1 MAEILIEGRRLDVY
15 EGLDFSFNYSIA
27 DVRDPNKRST
37 SFSKTIKCPATKN
50 NDVLF
55 GNIWS
60 TNISNLHNSNSTN
73 IEANFN
79 PNKKANALVIQ
90 DGVTV
95 MDGVVQ
101 LRAINIDNGKYEY
114 EVVFIGK
121 LKNIFSEIGD
131 KQLNDFD
138 ASGTPYIDF
147 SDLDHKFTFTNIT
160 NSWNNTTGY
169 VYPLIDYGVS
179 FLYTTGGRRIYDVE
193 NFRPCVYV
201 KDIFDRIFDYAGYT
215 YTSTFL
221 NSVPFTKLVTPF
233 HAEDFT
239 LTDDHIESRQC
250 ISEVDAD
257 DNIFAGGSQL
267 TIGSLQYYQ
276 RQLEFVDLSDP
287 TNQWNPTTS
296 RFETA
301 EIGYYKF
308 TLNSFFRLNRVV
320 GPPPPQP
327 AGSTPYEFRL
337 MKLSGGNT
345 TVLDQFSTSIDLTG
359 GTTQINWSSD
369 SILLEVG
376 DEVYIETLYD
386 YQGWQLL
393 EPSFDMLHLE
403 NSTFSV
409 TVGDEEITEGLDVYM
424 NNFAP
429 SVKMSDILLG
439 VFKMFNLYVTIDEGN
454 PNNLIIETRDEYY
467 SGGKVK
473 DWTYKLARDKKVNI
487 KPLGLLSAKEY
498 EYTYKSDKDYYNSR
512 YEDSRGNVYGTRE
525 VKVDNDFLNNDKKVS
540 IAFSAT
546 PLANDDN
553 TSRIIPKIYDEDIE
567 DGGKPV
573 DINFRVLY
581 YAGNLTSDPSWVFRY
596 DRKQSQAT
604 QFNYPYAGHLDNPI
618 TPTLDLNFGI
628 PKQLYYTSNGYTGT
642 LQYTNANLF
651 NLYHRA
657 HINEITN
664 KDAKVFSGEF
674 YLTPFDIEQLDF
686 RDQILIDN
694 TYWRLNKISNYNP
707 FKEGLT
713 KVELFKVLDL
723 FEQDAQSFSLGSSG
737 VVGNGTVSVE
747 KKPYNKQSTKSN
759 FNQFPLGKGSVNGKN
774 NRVSKSAFNFKVIG
788 DNNFVGEGS
797 KNITV
802 LGNDNYIAFGAS
814 NVVLINTDNATVN
827 ESNVTIIDGKKQWR
841 TVTKD
846 VDYTANDREVVL
858 ADSSKAA
865 PPITITLPKLSEGLW
880 VCVKKT
886 DSTAGNVDITA
897 GVSGLVDGVGTYSL
911 TTQYESVELFCDGS
925 NWHIRSN
932 A

>member
-50 NDVLF
+50 NDELF

-60 TNISNLHNSNSTN
+60 TNISNSYNSNSTN
-73 IEANFN
+73 IDVNFN

-95 MDGVVQ
+95 MDGIVQ
-101 LRAINIDNGKYEY
+101 LRAININNGKYEY

-121 LKNIFSEIGD
+121 LKNIFSDLGD

-138 ASGTPYIDF
+138 ANGTPYIDF
-147 SDLDHKFTFTNIT
+147 SDLDHKYTFNDIT

-169 VYPLIDYGVS
+169 VYPLIDYVIS

-193 NFRPCVYV
+193 NFRPCVFL

-221 NSVPFTKLVTPF
+221 NSAPFTKLVTPF

-239 LTDDHIESRQC
+239 LTDDQIESRKC
-250 ISEVDAD
+250 IAEVDAD
-257 DNIFAGGSQL
+257 DNIFAGGNQL

-276 RQLEFVDLSDP
+276 RQLKFVDLSDP
-287 TNQWNPTTS
+287 TNQWNPNTS

-301 EIGYYKF
+301 QAGYYEF
-308 TLNSFFRLNRVV
+308 TLNSFFRLN
-320 GPPPPQP
+320 PPYTQP
-327 AGSTPYEFRL
+327 TGSTPYEFRL

-359 GTTQINWSSD
+359 GTTQVNWSSG
-369 SILLEVG
+369 SILLDVG
-376 DEVYIETLYD
+376 DEVYIESLYD
-386 YQGWQLL
+386 YFGWNVLA
-393 EPSFDMLHLE
+393 PSFDMLHLE

-429 SVKMSDILLG
+429 SVKMSDVLLG
-439 VFKMFNLYVTIDEGN
+439 VFKMFNLYVTVDEAS

-467 SGGKVK
+467 SGGTIR
-473 DWTYKLARDKKVNI
+473 DWTYKLARNKKVNI

-540 IAFSAT
+540 VVFSAT

-553 TSRIIPKIYDEDIE
+553 TSRIIPKIYDENID

-581 YAGNLTSDPSWVFRY
+581 YAGNLTSNPSWVFRY
-596 DRKQSQAT
+596 DRTNSQAT

-628 PKQLYYTSNGYTGT
+628 PKQLYYTSNGYTGV

-651 NLYHRA
+651 NVYHRA

-674 YLTPFDIEQLDF
+674 HLTPLDIEKLDF
-686 RDQILIDN
+686 RDQIVIDN
-694 TYWRLNKISNYNP
+694 SYWRLNKISNYNP

-723 FEQDAQSFSLGSSG
+723 FEQDVKSFSLGSSG

-747 KKPYNKQSTKSN
+747 KKPYNKETTKNN
-759 FNQFPLGKGSVNGKN
+759 FNQFPLGKGSVNGSN
-774 NRVSKSAFNFKVIG
+774 NRVSLSAYNFKVIG
-788 DNNFVGEGS
+788 DNNFIGNGS

-802 LGNDNYIAFGAS
+802 LGNDNYIAFGAY
-814 NVVLINTDNATVN
+814 NVILINTNGIIVTD
-827 ESNVTIIDGKKQWR
+827 SNVTYINGKEQDNVEVLDGGL
-841 TVTKD
+841 
-846 VDYTANDREVVL
+846 NEVRAL
-858 ADSSKAA
+858 NGGTN
-865 PPITITLPKLSEGLW
+865 IFT
-880 VCVKKT
+880 
-886 DSTAGNVDITA
+886 
-897 GVSGLVDGVGTYSL
+897 VDGGEDIVQ
-911 TTQYESVELFCDGS
+911 TQFSEIAIYTIEGGEQ
-925 NWHIRSN
+925 
-932 A
+932 